1 MQQKVE
7 KFLYTY
13 AFIYPIRKVVCKHM
27 PLALVLKYGIG
38 DFIGI
43 MEEKE
48 KLEHDLSEVLV
59 MANKIIVDANV
70 KIGKLS
76 ERLGRIMIKHGKI
89 DHTKTGFFSWSHEY
103 MNVKEAVI
111 GGYNNII
118 GAYKSAMD
126 FYSTENVYLNS
137 IITTEFARSIADF
150 SNLRIKIGVLDDV
163 LTGLLE
169 DIWDNVQFEDAQKEQ
184 LEKVM
189 KDNIE
194 KTKELPTVMY
204 G

>member
-1 MQQKVE
+1 
-7 KFLYTY
+7 
-13 AFIYPIRKVVCKHM
+13 
-27 PLALVLKYGIG
+27 
-38 DFIGI
+38 

-48 KLEHDLSEVLV
+48 ELEHGLSEVLT

-89 DHTKTGFFSWSHEY
+89 DHIKTGLFSWSNEY
-103 MNVKEAVI
+103 MWVKEAVI
-111 GGYNNII
+111 NGYNEITS
-118 GAYKSAMD
+118 AYKSLME
-126 FYSTENVYLNS
+126 FCLTKNIYLNP
-137 IITTEFARSIADF
+137 IITTEFASCIADF
-150 SNLRIKIGVLDDV
+150 SNLRIKIGVLDEI
-163 LTGLLE
+163 LTGLFE
-169 DIWDNVQFEDAQKEQ
+169 DIWDNVHFEDAQKEQ